1 MVWCPWLF
9 ARRWFLKSAT
19 LQIFRDASH
28 LWCWLYPQE
37 YSEQNIHRS
46 LRWWMKQHAENE
58 HLQASFA
65 RSAHTTDAA
74 NNFMWPIIQ
83 MLVVSILFWYTF
95 LRSRAVIREIKLFIN
110 RPLVSLNDLIIRGA
124 KEVIVFYLW
133 WTFICIQ
140 SRFRVNGSV
149 YVEQQN
155 ATRTVTLQNLQMAV
169 RTNLQACKELV

>member
-9 ARRWFLKSAT
+9 ALRWFLKSAT

-83 MLVVSILFWYTF
+83 MLAVSILFWYTF

-124 KEVIVFYLW
+124 KEVIVF
-133 WTFICIQ
+133 FIYGELL
-140 SRFRVNGSV
+140 SAYRVDSV
-149 YVEQQN
+149 WMVVCTWN
-155 ATRTVTLQNLQMAV
+155 NRMLHAL
-169 RTNLQACKELV
+169 